1 MSREYIS
8 TVMGNVITDALAV
21 HLDRLEVQINEELKS
36 SNYMIASE
44 LAKNAANIEY
54 LRTHI
59 VVNQRVELFQLGDD
73 DDEESPA

>member
-21 HLDRLEVQINEELKS
+21 HLDRLELQINEELKS
-36 SNYMIASE
+36 SNYMITSE

>member
-1 MSREYIS
+1 MSRIYIS

-21 HLDRLEVQINEELKS
+21 HLDRLELQINEELKS

-59 VVNQRVELFQLGDD
+59 VVNQRVELFQIGDD
-73 DDEESPA
+73 DDEGSPA

>member
-21 HLDRLEVQINEELKS
+21 HLDRLELQIKEELKS

>member
-21 HLDRLEVQINEELKS
+21 HLDRLELQINEELKS

-44 LAKNAANIEY
+44 LGKV
-54 LRTHI
+54 RT
-59 VVNQRVELFQLGDD
+59 
-73 DDEESPA
+73 SS

>member
-21 HLDRLEVQINEELKS
+21 HLDRLELQINEELKS